1 MELKSHK
8 YIYKY
13 IKKKLIKHN
22 NFKKFGPNSLIYK
35 DEIDQIIVYIN
46 ACNMIII
53 HDGKNVHHGI
63 ESIQIVTVEKS
74 DKDIINAM
82 YLQPILHRF

>member
-1 MELKSHK
+1 MKLKPHK

-35 DEIDQIIVYIN
+35 DKTDQIIIYVN
-46 ACNMIII
+46 SSNLIII
-53 HDGKNVHHGI
+53 HDGENVDHGI
-63 ESIQIVTVEKS
+63 EMIQVIGVRKS